1 MTQTLSPGSSF
12 CNHCSCHFKVSEG
25 QLHGKL
31 CYNHFQLYSLNLLLL
46 ISCSDLLVLLA
57 LLHLS
62 LMSALSFSPLWDYII
77 FFFSLPSVWHVTI
90 PSIFQYVSKIDP
102 AVIHISPPPLLQPW
116 SEPYL
121 LSSEWC
127 CSLKPELFLLSFL
140 FLSNPVST
148 KQQSKLL
155 KP

>member
-1 MTQTLSPGSSF
+1 MTQTLSPGSSL
-12 CNHCSCHFKVSEG
+12 CHHCSCHFKVSEG

-31 CYNHFQLYSLNLLLL
+31 CYNPSSCIHSTCYCSSLAQTCLSSWLYC
-46 ISCSDLLVLLA
+46 ISPWGQ
-57 LLHLS
+57 HYLS
-62 LMSALSFSPLWDYII
+62 HPSETTS
-77 FFFSLPSVWHVTI
+77 FFSLPSAWHVTI
-90 PSIFQYVSKIDP
+90 PSTFQYVSKIDP
-102 AVIHISPPPLLQPW
+102 AGIHISPPPLLQPW

-127 CSLKPELFLLSFL
+127 CSLKPDLFLLSFL